1 MEQKQKINW
10 ITLDNF
16 SFDTDEIVGVHL
28 EKNKLALIFRGGG
41 VFEYSN
47 SDCSKLEF
55 LRNRLIPRG
64 AEFLKVESS
73 EMTVKKAPSVSIDH
87 SIGR

>member
-1 MEQKQKINW
+1 MEQKKKTNW

-16 SFDTDEIVGVHL
+16 SFDTGEIVGVHL
-28 EKNKLALIFRGGG
+28 EKNKLTLIFRGGG

-47 SDCSKLEF
+47 SDGSKLEF

-64 AEFLKVESS
+64 AEILKAESS
-73 EMTVKKAPSVSIDH
+73 EVTVKKVLSVSIDH
-87 SIGR
+87 